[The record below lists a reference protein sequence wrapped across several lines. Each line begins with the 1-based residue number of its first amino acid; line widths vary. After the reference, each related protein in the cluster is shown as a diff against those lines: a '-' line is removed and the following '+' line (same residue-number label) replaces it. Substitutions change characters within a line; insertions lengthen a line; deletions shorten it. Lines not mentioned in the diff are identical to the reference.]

1 MSDTQKGRKMK
12 IIFLGA
18 PGAGKGTQAE
28 LVAAKAGIPTIS
40 TGVILRE
47 AIKNKTPLGVSA
59 QTYIENGQLVP
70 DELVIDILTA
80 RLQESDCKNGYILDG
95 FPRTIAQ
102 AEALD
107 KMNINIDKVI
117 NIYVPDEKIV
127 ERLAGRRSCSSCG
140 ATYHVVYNPSKDG
153 VHCTNC
159 GKELTQRADD
169 NPETIMKRL
178 EVYHKQ
184 TAPLE
189 EFYRN
194 RGILCD
200 VVGQEEVSE
209 TTALTMKALDLK

>member
-1 MSDTQKGRKMK
+1 MK

-28 LVAAKAGIPTIS
+28 IVAQKAGIPTIS

-59 QTYIENGQLVP
+59 QSYIEKGQLVP
-70 DELVIDILTA
+70 DELVIDILTD
-80 RLQESDCKNGYILDG
+80 RLSQDDCKNGYILDG

-107 KMNINIDKVI
+107 KMNITIDKVV
-117 NIYVPDEKIV
+117 NIFVPDDKIV
-127 ERLAGRRSCSSCG
+127 ERLAGRRSCSGCG

-159 GKELTQRADD
+159 GKELTQRSDD
-169 NPETIMKRL
+169 KPETILNRL
-178 EVYHKQ
+178 EVYHNQ

-200 VVGQEEVSE
+200 VEGQEELAD
-209 TTALTMKALDLK
+209 TTALTLKALDLK

>member
-1 MSDTQKGRKMK
+1 MK

-28 LVAAKAGIPTIS
+28 IVAQKAGIPTIS

-59 QTYIENGQLVP
+59 QSYIEKGQLVP
-70 DELVIDILTA
+70 DELVIGILTE
-80 RLQESDCKNGYILDG
+80 RLSQSDCANGYILDG

-107 KMNINIDKVI
+107 KMNITIDKVV

-127 ERLAGRRSCSSCG
+127 ERLAGRRSCGGCG
-140 ATYHVVYNPSKDG
+140 ATYHVEYNPSKDG
-153 VHCTNC
+153 VHCNNC
-159 GKELTQRADD
+159 GKELTQRSDD
-169 NPETIMKRL
+169 KPETILNRL
-178 EVYHKQ
+178 DVYHKQ

-200 VVGQEEVSE
+200 VVGQEVLAD
-209 TTALTMKALDLK
+209 TTSLTMKALGLK

>member
-1 MSDTQKGRKMK
+1 MK

-28 LVAAKAGIPTIS
+28 LVAEKAGIPTIS

-59 QTYIENGQLVP
+59 QSYIENGQLVP

-80 RLQESDCKNGYILDG
+80 RLKESDCKNGYILDG

-107 KMNINIDKVI
+107 KMNIKIDKVI

-127 ERLAGRRSCSSCG
+127 ERLAGRRSCSGCG

-169 NPETIMKRL
+169 NPETIKNRL

>member
-1 MSDTQKGRKMK
+1 MK

-28 LVAAKAGIPTIS
+28 IVAKKANIPTIS

-47 AIKNKTPLGVSA
+47 AIKNQTPLGVSA
-59 QTYIENGQLVP
+59 QSYIEKGQLVP
-70 DELVIDILTA
+70 DELVIDILA
-80 RLQESDCKNGYILDG
+80 DRISQDDCNNGFILDG

-107 KMNINIDKVI
+107 KMNVTIDKVV

-127 ERLAGRRSCSSCG
+127 ERLAGRRSCSGCG

-159 GKELTQRADD
+159 GKELTQRSDD
-169 NPETIMKRL
+169 KPETILNRL
-178 EVYHKQ
+178 EVYHSQ

-189 EFYRN
+189 EFYRT
-194 RGILCD
+194 RGILVD
-200 VVGQEEVSE
+200 VEGQEELDD
-209 TTALTMKALDLK
+209 TTALTLKALDLK

>member
-1 MSDTQKGRKMK
+1 MK

-28 LVAAKAGIPTIS
+28 IVAKKAEIPTIS

-59 QTYIENGQLVP
+59 QSYIDKGQLVP
-70 DELVIDILTA
+70 DEIVIDILKG
-80 RLQESDCKNGYILDG
+80 RLAQPDCKDGYILDG

-107 KMNINIDKVI
+107 KMNIKIDKVV
-117 NIYVPDEKIV
+117 NIYVPDDKIV
-127 ERLAGRRSCSSCG
+127 ERLAGRRSCGGCG
-140 ATYHVVYNPSKDG
+140 ATYHVVYNPSNDG
-153 VHCTNC
+153 VHCNNC
-159 GKELTQRADD
+159 GKELTQRSDD
-169 NPETIMKRL
+169 KPETILSRL
-178 EVYHKQ
+178 EVYHRE

-194 RGILCD
+194 RGILCE
-200 VVGQEEVSE
+200 VVGQEELAD
-209 TTALTMKALDLK
+209 TTALTLKALDLK

>member
-1 MSDTQKGRKMK
+1 MK

-28 LVAAKAGIPTIS
+28 IVAKKAGIPTIS

-59 QTYIENGQLVP
+59 QSYIEKGQLVP
-70 DELVIDILTA
+70 DELVIDILTD
-80 RLQESDCKNGYILDG
+80 RLTQDDCKNGYILDG

-107 KMNINIDKVI
+107 KLNITIDKVV
-117 NIYVPDEKIV
+117 NIYVPDDKIV
-127 ERLAGRRSCSSCG
+127 ERLAGRRSCSGCG

-159 GKELTQRADD
+159 GKELTQRSDD
-169 NPETIMKRL
+169 KPETILNRL
-178 EVYHKQ
+178 EVYHNQ

-189 EFYRN
+189 EFYRA

-200 VVGQEEVSE
+200 VEGQEELDD
-209 TTALTMKALDLK
+209 TTALTLKALDLK

>member
-1 MSDTQKGRKMK
+1 MK

-28 LVAAKAGIPTIS
+28 IVAQKAGIPTIS

-59 QTYIENGQLVP
+59 QSYIEKGQLVP
-70 DELVIDILTA
+70 DELVIDILTD
-80 RLQESDCKNGYILDG
+80 RLTQDDCKNGYILDG

-107 KMNINIDKVI
+107 KLNIVIDKVV
-117 NIYVPDEKIV
+117 NIYVPDDKIV
-127 ERLAGRRSCSSCG
+127 ERLAGRRSCSGCG
-140 ATYHVVYNPSKDG
+140 ATYHIVYNPSKDG
-153 VHCTNC
+153 VHCTAC
-159 GKELTQRADD
+159 GKELTQRSDD
-169 NPETIMKRL
+169 KPETILNRL
-178 EVYHKQ
+178 EVYHNQ

-200 VVGQEEVSE
+200 VEGQEELAD
-209 TTALTMKALDLK
+209 TTALTLKALDLK

>member
-1 MSDTQKGRKMK
+1 MK

-28 LVAAKAGIPTIS
+28 IVAQKAGIPTIS

-59 QTYIENGQLVP
+59 QSYIEKGQLVP
-70 DELVIDILTA
+70 DQLVIDILTD
-80 RLQESDCKNGYILDG
+80 RLSQDDCKNGYILDG

-107 KMNINIDKVI
+107 KMNITIDKVV

-127 ERLAGRRSCSSCG
+127 ERLAGRRSCSACG

-159 GKELTQRADD
+159 GTELTQRSDD
-169 NPETIMKRL
+169 KPETILSRL

-189 EFYRN
+189 DFYRN

-200 VVGQEEVSE
+200 VEGQEELAD
-209 TTALTMKALDLK
+209 TTALTLKALDLK

>member
-28 LVAAKAGIPTIS
+28 LVAAKVGIPTIS

-59 QTYIENGQLVP
+59 QSYIENGQLVP

-107 KMNINIDKVI
+107 EMGIKIDKVI
-117 NIYVPDEKIV
+117 NIYVPDGKIV
-127 ERLAGRRSCSSCG
+127 ERLAGRRSCSECG

-169 NPETIMKRL
+169 MPETIMKRL

-200 VVGQEEVSE
+200 VVGQEEVSD

>member
-1 MSDTQKGRKMK
+1 MK

-28 LVAAKAGIPTIS
+28 IVAQKAGIPTIS

-59 QTYIENGQLVP
+59 QAYIEKGQLVP
-70 DELVIDILTA
+70 DEDVLGILTE
-80 RLQESDCKNGYILDG
+80 RLSQPDCANGFILDG
-95 FPRTIAQ
+95 FPRTINQ

-107 KMNINIDKVI
+107 KMNISIDKVV

-127 ERLAGRRSCSSCG
+127 ERLAGRRSCSACG
-140 ATYHVVYNPSKDG
+140 ATYHILYNPSKDG
-153 VHCTNC
+153 VNCSAC
-159 GKELTQRADD
+159 GKELSQRSDD
-169 NPETIMKRL
+169 KPETIQKRL
-178 EVYHKQ
+178 AVYHEQ

-189 EFYRN
+189 EYYRK

-200 VVGQEEVSE
+200 VVGQEELAD
-209 TTALTMKALDLK
+209 TTALTLKALDLQ

>member
-1 MSDTQKGRKMK
+1 MK

-59 QTYIENGQLVP
+59 QSYIEKGQLVP

-80 RLQESDCKNGYILDG
+80 RLTESDCANGYILDG

-107 KMNINIDKVI
+107 KMNINIDKVV

-127 ERLAGRRSCSSCG
+127 ERLAGRRSCSGCG
-140 ATYHVVYNPSKDG
+140 ATYHIVFNPSADG
-153 VHCTNC
+153 VHCTHC

-169 NPETIMKRL
+169 KPETIIERL
-178 EVYHKQ
+178 KVYHDQ

-200 VVGQEEVSE
+200 VVGQEELSE

>member
-1 MSDTQKGRKMK
+1 MK

-28 LVAAKAGIPTIS
+28 LVSKALQIPTIS

-47 AIKNKTPLGVSA
+47 AIKNGTPLGVSA
-59 QTYIENGQLVP
+59 QSYIEKGQLVP
-70 DELVIDILTA
+70 DELVIDILKA
-80 RLQESDCKNGYILDG
+80 RISQSDCDNGYILDG

-107 KMNINIDKVI
+107 NMGVVIDKVV

-127 ERLAGRRSCSSCG
+127 ERLAGRRSCGGCG
-140 ATYHVVYNPSKDG
+140 ATYHVVYNPSNDG
-153 VHCTNC
+153 VHCSAC

-169 NPETIMKRL
+169 NPETIKKRL
-178 EVYHKQ
+178 TVYHNE

-189 EFYRN
+189 EFYEK
-194 RGILCD
+194 RGILCT
-200 VVGQEEVSE
+200 VVGQEEVSD
-209 TTALTMKALDLK
+209 TTELTMKALNLK

>member
-1 MSDTQKGRKMK
+1 MK

-28 LVAAKAGIPTIS
+28 LVAEKAGIPTIS

-59 QTYIENGQLVP
+59 QSYIENGQLVP

-80 RLQESDCKNGYILDG
+80 RLKEEDCKNGYILDG

-107 KMNINIDKVI
+107 KMNIKIDKVI

-127 ERLAGRRSCSSCG
+127 ERLAGRRSCSECG

-169 NPETIMKRL
+169 NPETIKNRL

-189 EFYRN
+189 EFYRD

-200 VVGQEEVSE
+200 VVGQEEVSD

>member
-1 MSDTQKGRKMK
+1 MK

-28 LVAAKAGIPTIS
+28 IVAQKAGIPTIS

-59 QTYIENGQLVP
+59 QAYIEKGQLVP
-70 DELVIDILTA
+70 DEDVLGILTE
-80 RLQESDCKNGYILDG
+80 RLAQPDCANGYILDG
-95 FPRTIAQ
+95 FPRTINQ

-107 KMNINIDKVI
+107 KMNISIDKVV

-127 ERLAGRRSCSSCG
+127 ERLAGRRSCSACG

-153 VHCTNC
+153 VHCSVC
-159 GKELTQRADD
+159 GKELSQRSDD
-169 NPETIMKRL
+169 KPETIQKRL
-178 EVYHKQ
+178 AVYHEQ

-189 EFYRN
+189 EYYRK

-200 VVGQEEVSE
+200 VIGQEELAD
-209 TTALTMKALDLK
+209 TTALTLKALDLQ

>member
-1 MSDTQKGRKMK
+1 MK

-28 LVAAKAGIPTIS
+28 IVAQKAGIPTIS

-47 AIKNKTPLGVSA
+47 AIQNKTPLGVSA
-59 QTYIENGQLVP
+59 QLYIEKGQLVP
-70 DELVIDILTA
+70 DELVIDILKD
-80 RLQESDCKNGYILDG
+80 RLSQDDCKNGYILDG

-107 KMNINIDKVI
+107 EMNITIDKVV

-127 ERLAGRRSCSSCG
+127 ERLAGRRSCGGCG
-140 ATYHVVYNPSKDG
+140 ATYHVVYKPSKDG
-153 VHCTNC
+153 VHCSNC
-159 GKELTQRADD
+159 GKELTQRSDD
-169 NPETIMKRL
+169 NPETILKRL
-178 EVYHKQ
+178 EVYHAQ

-200 VVGQEEVSE
+200 VEGQEEVSD
-209 TTALTMKALDLK
+209 TTALTLKALDLK

>member
-1 MSDTQKGRKMK
+1 MK

-28 LVAAKAGIPTIS
+28 IVAKKANIPTIS

-59 QTYIENGQLVP
+59 QSYIEKGQLVP
-70 DELVIDILTA
+70 DELVIDILA
-80 RLQESDCKNGYILDG
+80 DRISQDDCKNGFILDG

-107 KMNINIDKVI
+107 KMNVTIDKVV

-127 ERLAGRRSCSSCG
+127 ERLAGRRSCSGCG

-153 VHCTNC
+153 VHCTSC
-159 GKELTQRADD
+159 GKELTQRSDD
-169 NPETIMKRL
+169 KPETILNRL
-178 EVYHKQ
+178 EVYHSQ

-194 RGILCD
+194 RGVLVD
-200 VVGQEEVSE
+200 VEGQEELDA
-209 TTALTMKALDLK
+209 TTALTLKALDLK

>member
-1 MSDTQKGRKMK
+1 MK

-28 LVAAKAGIPTIS
+28 IVAQKAGIPTIS

-59 QTYIENGQLVP
+59 QSYIEKGQLVP
-70 DELVIDILTA
+70 DELVIDILTE
-80 RLQESDCKNGYILDG
+80 RLSQSDCNNGYILDG

-107 KMNINIDKVI
+107 KMNVNIDKVV

-127 ERLAGRRSCSSCG
+127 ERLAGRRSCSGCG
-140 ATYHVVYNPSKDG
+140 ATYHVAYNPSKDG
-153 VHCTNC
+153 VHCNNC
-159 GKELTQRADD
+159 GKELTQRSDD
-169 NPETIMKRL
+169 KPETILNRL
-178 EVYHKQ
+178 AVYHEQ

-200 VVGQEEVSE
+200 VVGQEEVAD
-209 TTALTMKALDLK
+209 TTSLTLKALGLK

>member
-1 MSDTQKGRKMK
+1 MK

-28 LVAAKAGIPTIS
+28 IVAKKANIPTIS

-59 QTYIENGQLVP
+59 QSYIEKGQLVP
-70 DELVIDILTA
+70 DELVIDILA
-80 RLQESDCKNGYILDG
+80 DRISQDDCNNGFILDG

-107 KMNINIDKVI
+107 KMNVTIDKVV
-117 NIYVPDEKIV
+117 NIYVPDDKIV
-127 ERLAGRRSCSSCG
+127 ERLAGRRSCGGCG

-159 GKELTQRADD
+159 GKELTQRSDD
-169 NPETIMKRL
+169 KPETILNRL
-178 EVYHKQ
+178 EVYHNQ

-194 RGILCD
+194 RGILVD
-200 VVGQEEVSE
+200 VEGQEELDD
-209 TTALTMKALDLK
+209 TTALTLKALDLK

>member
-1 MSDTQKGRKMK
+1 MK

-28 LVAAKAGIPTIS
+28 IVAKKANIPTIS

-59 QTYIENGQLVP
+59 QSYIEKGQLVP
-70 DELVIDILTA
+70 DDLVIDILA
-80 RLQESDCKNGYILDG
+80 DRISQDDCKNGFILDG

-107 KMNINIDKVI
+107 KMNVTIDKVV

-127 ERLAGRRSCSSCG
+127 ERLAGRRSCGGCG

-159 GKELTQRADD
+159 GKELTQRSDD
-169 NPETIMKRL
+169 KPETILNRL
-178 EVYHKQ
+178 EVYHSQ

-194 RGILCD
+194 RGILVD
-200 VVGQEEVSE
+200 VEGQEELDD
-209 TTALTMKALDLK
+209 TTALTLKALDLK

>member
-1 MSDTQKGRKMK
+1 MK

-28 LVAAKAGIPTIS
+28 IVAKKAAIPTIS

-59 QTYIENGQLVP
+59 QSYIEKGQLVP
-70 DELVIDILTA
+70 DELVIDILTD
-80 RLQESDCKNGYILDG
+80 RLSQDDCKNGYILDG

-107 KMNINIDKVI
+107 KMNITIDKVV
-117 NIYVPDEKIV
+117 NIYVPDDKIV
-127 ERLAGRRSCSSCG
+127 ERLAGRRSCSGCG

-153 VHCTNC
+153 VHCSNC
-159 GKELTQRADD
+159 GKELTQRSDD
-169 NPETIMKRL
+169 KPETILNRL
-178 EVYHKQ
+178 EVYHSQ

-194 RGILCD
+194 RGILVD
-200 VVGQEEVSE
+200 VEGQEELDD
-209 TTALTMKALDLK
+209 TTALTLKALDLK

>member
-1 MSDTQKGRKMK
+1 MK

-28 LVAAKAGIPTIS
+28 KVSEKAGIPTIS

-59 QTYIENGQLVP
+59 QSYIEKGQLVP
-70 DELVIDILTA
+70 DELVIDILKS
-80 RLQESDCKNGYILDG
+80 RLQESDCKNGFILDG
-95 FPRTIAQ
+95 FPRTTVQ

-107 KMNINIDKVI
+107 KMGVTIDKVV

-140 ATYHVVYNPSKDG
+140 ATYHTVYNPSADG

-159 GKELTQRADD
+159 GKELSPRADD
-169 NPETIMKRL
+169 KPETIKERL
-178 EVYHKQ
+178 RVYHEL

-189 EFYRN
+189 EFYKK
-194 RGILCD
+194 RGILCE
-200 VVGQEEVSE
+200 VVGQEEVSD
-209 TTALTMKALDLK
+209 TTALTMKVLAL

>member
-1 MSDTQKGRKMK
+1 MK

-59 QTYIENGQLVP
+59 QAYIEKGQLVP

-80 RLQESDCKNGYILDG
+80 RLSEPDCANGYILDG

-107 KMNINIDKVI
+107 KMNITIDKVV
-117 NIYVPDEKIV
+117 NIYVPDDKIV
-127 ERLAGRRSCSSCG
+127 ERLAGRRSCGGCG
-140 ATYHVVYNPSKDG
+140 ATYHVVFNPSADG
-153 VHCTNC
+153 VHCTHC

-169 NPETIMKRL
+169 KPETIKERL
-178 EVYHKQ
+178 RVYHEQ

-200 VVGQEEVSE
+200 VVGQEELSQ